1 MKFFLPALA
10 LFITGLVTDHAFAEV
25 TALGVAQGIGTF
37 AGLID
42 VVTGTVVK
50 AAGTF
55 LMAAAMVVFFYGLV
69 EFIIASRKGDGPG
82 ITNGKVFM
90 VWSLA
95 ALFVMFSVYGI
106 IKFGQGIIFQGND
119 VNTITIPELNFI
131 KGVGSQ
137 RNTTPAVNGVNTQ
150 SNRTPGFSN
159 PSLFDPSKLYQNN
172 QNSALSAY
180 NDCIG
185 GSGKTEAQ
193 CQAIYKAYDGAGTG
207 KQNLA
212 DQAYNECIANGN
224 TASDCQKAYQAYGGT
239 GSGTENLANKAYS
252 ECISNGGSSSQCQT
266 AYNAYGGTVYCEYPQ
281 VKNED
286 TGECYTPQS
295 AFGEEGE

>member
-90 VWSLA
+90 GWSLA

-131 KGVGSQ
+131 KGVNSNSRPGNGGLGGSRVESQSGTGGLGGGALTPSFGNSRVFGTGADCTSDRECMNGLKCIDYSCKDSASQPTTNKGGSQ
-137 RNTTPAVNGVNTQ
+137 SGSTY
-150 SNRTPGFSN
+150 SCSPGFECT
-159 PSLFDPSKLYQNN
+159 
-172 QNSALSAY
+172 LS
-180 NDCIG
+180 
-185 GSGKTEAQ
+185 S
-193 CQAIYKAYDGAGTG
+193 
-207 KQNLA
+207 
-212 DQAYNECIANGN
+212 
-224 TASDCQKAYQAYGGT
+224 GGT
-239 GSGTENLANKAYS
+239 GLCNSSGTACE
-252 ECISNGGSSSQCQT
+252 SNSVTPPVNDFGKDNNSGSVYYDTGSSQDPCSADDGSC
-266 AYNAYGGTVYCEYPQ
+266 
-281 VKNED
+281 
-286 TGECYTPQS
+286 GE
-295 AFGEEGE
+295 